1 MSVRDC
7 LQERSFFHYKY
18 ESLFSPHEKDEES
31 SKSESKTA
39 LKKKLEKKRVTYI
52 ALLDPLFPM
61 FFCMPTFSCMIPYLV
76 ACFSF

>member
-31 SKSESKTA
+31 SKLESKNGV
-39 LKKKLEKKRVTYI
+39 KKTRQKRVTYI

-76 ACFSF
+76 ACLYF